1 MTNYGTV
8 ANWNDGRAFGFIT
21 REDGQPDIF
30 AHVTQLSGGA
40 SELIPG
46 DRVSFEVEPGRN
58 GKLQATAVRVIDGAA
73 VHVFGKASGEATA
86 PGAVLTAT
94 APRFGD

>member
-1 MTNYGTV
+1 MMGTV
-8 ANWNDGRAFGFIT
+8 ANWNSDRAYGFIK
-21 REDGQPDIF
+21 RDDSQPDIF

-40 SELIPG
+40 SELAPG
-46 DRVSFEVEPGRN
+46 ARVTFDVGEGRS

-73 VHVFGKASGEATA
+73 VVHVFGKASGDANA
-86 PGAVLTAT
+86 PGAMLTAT